1 MKYLRR
7 QTIIRES
14 DFEKRIQA
22 AVPLLYT
29 RAEFK
34 PVTVQELERDHM
46 FKILSDDPSL
56 NQNLRVDFKNPKNI
70 LFHYRDYIYNPR
82 YREWNLEIDSD
93 GYIWIQSRK
102 NVRPSRLGWATAEY
116 WYELDGSIL

>member
-70 LFHYRDYIYNPR
+70 LFHYRDYVYNPR
-82 YREWNLEIDSD
+82 YREWNLEIDND

-102 NVRPSRLGWATAEY
+102 NVQSSRLGWAVVEY
-116 WYELDGSIL
+116 WYE